1 LVGLLKKLSDPSL
14 ALGKTMLMDLF
25 YSTINIEKKRR
36 VHFHKFMLEVHQHIH
51 HYKRHLLETYG
62 RDTNINLS
70 SDRDPIKYAA
80 EMIRKDSYLLCFDEF
95 QVTDI
100 ADAIIMT
107 KLFNNLW
114 NHGTI
119 LMATSNR
126 PPKDLYLGGLNR
138 DYFLP
143 FIDELHHRCIVRH
156 LDSVIDYRLQQDSL
170 PNSFFT
176 PLNATSTTK
185 LRQLFES
192 HDKGMSEMTEIQV
205 MMGRKLIL
213 ETRGDACWVT
223 FPQLCCDN
231 LGASDYSALAKHM
244 KTIYLDGI
252 PCLSVLQHDIARRFI
267 TLIDEIYDAGKRL
280 IWTSEKSPNELFQS
294 LTPNRLASEDLNLGT
309 DHLWSNSEIVH
320 GEMISQK
327 AEKKSTTGDPTK
339 APFDSL
345 SISGNLISSS
355 PQLQSNSPFRRA
367 LHSAG

>member
-1 LVGLLKKLSDPSL
+1 
-14 ALGKTMLMDLF
+14 MLMDLF

-51 HYKRHLLETYG
+51 DYKRHLLQTYG
-62 RDTNINLS
+62 RETNINLS
-70 SDRDPIKYAA
+70 TDRDPVKYAA
-80 EMIRKDSYLLCFDEF
+80 ELIRKDSYLLCFDEF

-114 NHGTI
+114 SHGTV
-119 LMATSNR
+119 LVATSNR

-138 DYFLP
+138 NYFLP
-143 FIDELHHRCIVRH
+143 FIDELQARCVVRH
-156 LDSVIDYRLQQDSL
+156 LDSLIDYRFQRDPLQ
-170 PNSFFT
+170 NSYFT
-176 PLNATSTTK
+176 PLNASSTSQ

-192 HDKGMSEMTEIQV
+192 DSQQTTLVTKGISQMTEIQV

-223 FPQLCCDN
+223 FSQLCCDN

-244 KTIYLDGI
+244 NTIYLDGI
-252 PCLSVLQHDIARRFI
+252 PCLSVLEHDIARRFI

-280 IWTSEKSPNELFQS
+280 LWTSEKPPNELFQF
-294 LTPNRLASEDLNLGT
+294 LTPSRLASKEMNLGT

-320 GEMISQK
+320 GETISQDVLSRTG
-327 AEKKSTTGDPTK
+327 AAGGGAGDPKK
-339 APFDSL
+339 APFDYL
-345 SISGNLISSS
+345 SVAGMFPPLLFFYSTHFLSS
-355 PQLQSNSPFRRA
+355 PL
-367 LHSAG
+367 

>member
-1 LVGLLKKLSDPSL
+1 
-14 ALGKTMLMDLF
+14 MLMDMF

-51 HYKRHLLETYG
+51 QYKQYLLQTYG

-114 NHGTI
+114 SNGTV

-138 DYFLP
+138 SYFLP
-143 FIDELHHRCIVRH
+143 FIDELNHRCIIRH
-156 LDSVIDYRLQQDSL
+156 LDSDVDYRSQKDPL
-170 PNSFFT
+170 PNTYFT
-176 PLNATSTTK
+176 PLGAASTSK
-185 LRQLFES
+185 LRHLFETDPRYS
-192 HDKGMSEMTEIQV
+192 DRESTVIEIPV
-205 MMGRKLIL
+205 LMGRKLQV
-213 ETRGDACWVT
+213 ESRGDTCWVT
-223 FPQLCCDN
+223 FQHLCCNN

-244 KTIYLDGI
+244 NVIYLDGI
-252 PCLSVLQHDIARRFI
+252 PCLSVLEHDVARRFI

-280 IWTSEKSPNELFQS
+280 IWTSEKSPNQLFQY
-294 LTPNRLASEDLNLGT
+294 LTPNRLTSVSLNLGT
-309 DHLWSNSEIVH
+309 DHSWSNSDLVH
-320 GEMISQK
+320 GEAISQIK
-327 AEKKSTTGDPTK
+327 ETSSSVVDKMSVPQK
-339 APFDSL
+339 APFDPL
-345 SISGNLISSS
+345 SVTGKT
-355 PQLQSNSPFRRA
+355 
-367 LHSAG
+367 